1 MGQRVIDARGTGRAI
16 RWTAVVEESD
26 NEPDERNNVPPASP
40 HGASSNWTFN
50 WTGLA
55 ALVIIASLTFVA
67 WNWLGGS
74 GDDDGDQLSIDGAT
88 APTVSIETTTPRTD
102 PPATT
107 APPTTTTQPTTTTTI
122 AAEAQV
128 LIRGEMRPCRYG
140 ADCLVASFSIDG
152 FDEHPGRFTCI
163 YPNSQRDFSFND
175 NDVEEACL
183 TADEGD
189 TITIEIDG
197 IRSATISEA
206 NLDGT

>member
-1 MGQRVIDARGTGRAI
+1 MDQRVVAVCGTGRAI
-16 RWTAVVEESD
+16 RWIAVVEESD
-26 NEPDERNNVPPASP
+26 NELEAGGNEPPVST
-40 HGASSNWTFN
+40 HGPSSSWTFN
-50 WTGLA
+50 WAGLA
-55 ALVIIASLTFVA
+55 ALVIIASLIFVA

-74 GDDDGDQLSIDGAT
+74 GDDGDQLSIDGTT
-88 APTVSIETTTPRTD
+88 APTLSTETTTPRTD

-107 APPTTTTQPTTTTTI
+107 AAPTTTTQTTTTTTL

-163 YPNSQRDFSFND
+163 YPNSQSDFSFND